1 MLETRQHTQQADS
14 THRNIHQ
21 LTMQREKWYNNLG
34 MHKLGIH
41 TYNVLVSKQV
51 LCVNVKKETLTQ
63 TTCFDTKTFCV

>member
-51 LCVNVKKETLTQ
+51 LCVNVKKRNI
-63 TTCFDTKTFCV
+63 DTNHLF